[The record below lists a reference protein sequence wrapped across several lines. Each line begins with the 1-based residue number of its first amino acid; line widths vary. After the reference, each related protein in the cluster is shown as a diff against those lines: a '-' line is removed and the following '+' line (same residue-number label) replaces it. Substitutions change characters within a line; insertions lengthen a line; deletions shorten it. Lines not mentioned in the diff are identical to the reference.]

1 MAGLLNVDR
10 EWKHLLK
17 IDATWDFPGSLVVK
31 LHTPNVRLLGLIP
44 SGRTGV
50 PHATQGSQKK
60 KKIGNRGTSFFS
72 LPELTDGRL
81 KLTEAGP

>member
-1 MAGLLNVDR
+1 MDR

-17 IDATWDFPGSLVVK
+17 IDATWDFPGI
-31 LHTPNVRLLGLIP
+31 HTPNAGVLGLIP
-44 SGRTGV
+44 SGRTGI
-50 PHATQGSQKK
+50 PHATQDSQKK
-60 KKIGNRGTSFFS
+60 KKKGWNRRTSFIS

>member
-1 MAGLLNVDR
+1 MAGVLNVDR

-17 IDATWDFPGSLVVK
+17 IDATWVFPGSPVVK

-60 KKIGNRGTSFFS
+60 KKKGIEGLLSFPYQS
-72 LPELTDGRL
+72 
-81 KLTEAGP
+81 

>member
-1 MAGLLNVDR
+1 MNR

-17 IDATWDFPGSLVVK
+17 IDATWVFPGSPVVK
-31 LHTPNVRLLGLIP
+31 LHTPNVRFLGLIP

-60 KKIGNRGTSFFS
+60 KKKRNRGTSFFS

>member
-1 MAGLLNVDR
+1 MAGVLNVDR

-17 IDATWDFPGSLVVK
+17 IDATWVFPGSPVVK

-60 KKIGNRGTSFFS
+60 KKDTCIPIIMAALFT
-72 LPELTDGRL
+72 LAKIWKQQKYP
-81 KLTEAGP
+81 